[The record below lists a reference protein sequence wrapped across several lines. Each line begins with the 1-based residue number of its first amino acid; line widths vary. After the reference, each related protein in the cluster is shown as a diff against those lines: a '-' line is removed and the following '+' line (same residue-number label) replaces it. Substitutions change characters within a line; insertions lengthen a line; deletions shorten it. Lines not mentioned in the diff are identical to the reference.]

1 MGAFELRCTFK
12 KKYASYL
19 SELAVSL
26 SGLFKI
32 SILGSINS
40 CLLANDLFSV
50 KTKQGNNIKLDSI
63 PKANVIA
70 INPQGHGASKIR
82 KHKYGET

>member
-1 MGAFELRCTFK
+1 MGSFFLRCTLK

-26 SGLFKI
+26 SGLFI

-70 INPQGHGASKIR
+70 INPQGRRCLQNQKA
-82 KHKYGET
+82 

>member
-1 MGAFELRCTFK
+1 LYAALK

-19 SELAVSL
+19 SELL
-26 SGLFKI
+26 FIRLFKI

-63 PKANVIA
+63 PKANVM
-70 INPQGHGASKIR
+70 INPRATVPPKSESINTEKPEN
-82 KHKYGET
+82 KTTEV